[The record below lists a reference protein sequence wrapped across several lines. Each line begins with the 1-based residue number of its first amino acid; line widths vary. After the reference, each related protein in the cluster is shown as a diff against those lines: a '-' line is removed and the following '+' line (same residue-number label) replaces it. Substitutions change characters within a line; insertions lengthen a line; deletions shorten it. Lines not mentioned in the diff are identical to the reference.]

1 MYKILLLFSSFY
13 SLSLSLSL
21 HHRAATKRQEME
33 GERERTLGKI
43 AKPEEEK
50 ERVVSL
56 SLKNEWCDSYSSARR
71 ASRFFLFFCG
81 VLFGGGARVL
91 FFFFLEFRV

>member
-1 MYKILLLFSSFY
+1 
-13 SLSLSLSL
+13 
-21 HHRAATKRQEME
+21 ME

-81 VLFGGGARVL
+81 VWGWGESPLLLFPR
-91 FFFFLEFRV
+91 F